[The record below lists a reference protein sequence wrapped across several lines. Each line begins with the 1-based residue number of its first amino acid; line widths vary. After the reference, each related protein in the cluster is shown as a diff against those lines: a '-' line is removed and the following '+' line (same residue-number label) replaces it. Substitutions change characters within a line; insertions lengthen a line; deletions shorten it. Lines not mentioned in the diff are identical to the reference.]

1 MTVDLSK
8 VHLGWIQT
16 NGAPRQ
22 IKLLMPQ
29 GFDEKRSFND
39 FECKVQSDDSSL
51 WLLWLLLLSWTWI
64 PVVFFLRFSI
74 QISSEP
80 TQLWHWNLAKLSK
93 QQHFQWFDVQNPQLD
108 ASIEAVFFRWSN
120 LRSSDCRMAKASTF
134 DTSSDSEEDQEV
146 QDFRNMYESA
156 VILAVKDRQTKSRN
170 NRFRIDANRCCFLQT

>member
-16 NGAPRQ
+16 DGAPRQ

-29 GFDEKRSFND
+29 GFKKRSFND

-64 PVVFFLRFSI
+64 PVGFFLAFPSKSVLNQRSCDI
-74 QISSEP
+74 EISPNCQTSS
-80 TQLWHWNLAKLSK
+80 TSNI
-93 QQHFQWFDVQNPQLD
+93 QNPQLD

-146 QDFRNMYESA
+146 QDFRNIYESA
-156 VILAVKDRQTKSRN
+156 VILAVKDRQRKSCN
-170 NRFRIDANRCCFLQT
+170 NRFRIDANRCCFLKT